1 MTELAVVER
10 YIYGILRGLALT
22 YGWET
27 QIAPFDVPANDANNP
42 MPIGLPVLYFRLVAT
57 DDRNAIGPG
66 PRLLST
72 ADYEIGVFHRGTS
85 FGANLPKTG
94 GTVALLTVLG
104 QIDDA
109 FQNYTPP
116 ITVPD
121 GTVYSSERAG
131 AVRIPERGPDGL
143 IYKRDGGIY
152 RFHVEAA

>member
-1 MTELAVVER
+1 MKELAVVER
-10 YIYGILRGLALT
+10 YIYGFLLGWAQT
-22 YGWET
+22 YGWEA
-27 QIAPFDVPANDANNP
+27 QIVPFDVPAADANNP
-42 MPIGLPVLYFRLVAT
+42 STFPTPILYFRLVASS
-57 DDRNAIGPG
+57 DRTSVGPG

-72 ADYEIGVFHRGTS
+72 ADYEIGVFHQGNS
-85 FGANLPKTG
+85 FGATLPKTG
-94 GTVALLTVLG
+94 GTVSLLTVLG

-116 ITVPD
+116 PTSPD
-121 GTVYSSERAG
+121 GTVYSSERVG